1 MSFLYIKK
9 VQYYKDFVIGIC
21 AQFSKSFFFFF
32 HKILLKVGDIAASM
46 CNYNFAKFH
55 QYLM

>member
-1 MSFLYIKK
+1 MSFFYIKK
-9 VQYYKDFVIGIC
+9 SAILQGFRDWHMCPVFQK
-21 AQFSKSFFFFF
+21 FFFFF
-32 HKILLKVGDIAASM
+32 HKILMKVGYIAASM